1 MARSAPD
8 RGSSTGDFRD
18 LPLRVGMVASCH
30 VAARRWAY
38 VLPAA
43 IGLSVLLGTVAVA
56 TVAEPSSL
64 GALFERPL
72 ATAQIAAGL
81 ALWAAL
87 LAVPASRGIARF
99 WARREVVID
108 NGMVE
113 IVGHTPLG
121 KRCRSVP
128 LGDYQGLAHH
138 IRASLSGLSHEIVL
152 VHAERELTVT
162 LISAERVTVDM
173 LEDAKSLLGLPEIP
187 ARAIYERNWLPVRAT
202 APNALR
208 AASA

>member
-1 MARSAPD
+1 MRAVPD
-8 RGSSTGDFRD
+8 RTPQDFQG
-18 LPLRVGMVASCH
+18 LPFRVGAASFH
-30 VAARRWAY
+30 GAARRWAY

-43 IGLSVLLGTVAVA
+43 IGLSTLLGSVAIA

-64 GALFERPL
+64 GALVERPL

-81 ALWAAL
+81 ALWAGL
-87 LAVPASRGIARF
+87 LAVPAGRGLARF

-113 IVGHTPLG
+113 IRSHTPLG
-121 KRCRSVP
+121 KSCRSVP
-128 LGDYQGLAHH
+128 LTDYRGVAYN

-162 LISAERVTVDM
+162 LVTADRVTVDM
-173 LEDAKSLLGLPEIP
+173 LENAKSLLGLPEIP
-187 ARAIYERNWLPVRAT
+187 ARAIYERNRLGVRNA
-202 APNALR
+202 APDRLSP
-208 AASA
+208 ASA